1 MPYPDLDE
9 ARLHHAALRDI
20 FLDRAIGGE
29 DPQQFRQ
36 VEELCTAAAAAVDDD
51 YCRQQMRKVRAY
63 AAEIFS
69 QAGFRKW
76 SSGSLGGAE
85 FLRRMIIMTLDAF
98 RSQLASIEALR
109 LAGELRQL
117 GLGRGLDR
125 PDDLTRR

>member
-1 MPYPDLDE
+1 MPYPELDE

-20 FLDRAIGGE
+20 FLDRAIGE

-36 VEELCTAAAAAVDDD
+36 VEELCAAAAAAVDDD
-51 YCRQQMRKVRAY
+51 YCCQQMRKVRAY

-76 SSGSLGGAE
+76 SSGSLGDAE
-85 FLRRMIIMTLDAF
+85 FLRRMIVMTLDAF

-109 LAGELRQL
+109 LAGELQQL
-117 GLGRGLDR
+117 GLGKASADR
-125 PDDLTRR
+125 TI